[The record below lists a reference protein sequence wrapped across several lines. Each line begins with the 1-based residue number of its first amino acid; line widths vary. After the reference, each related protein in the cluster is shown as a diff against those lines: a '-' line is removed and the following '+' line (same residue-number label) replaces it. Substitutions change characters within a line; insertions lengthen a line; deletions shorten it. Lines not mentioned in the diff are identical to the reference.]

1 METWVVQDPL
11 GGENVK
17 VMRERGGERKRED
30 KDREEEEMFY
40 FHMRSVQ

>member
-17 VMRERGGERKRED
+17 VMRERGRERKRED
-30 KDREEEEMFY
+30 KERGEEETFY
-40 FHMRSVQ
+40 FHMCSMQ